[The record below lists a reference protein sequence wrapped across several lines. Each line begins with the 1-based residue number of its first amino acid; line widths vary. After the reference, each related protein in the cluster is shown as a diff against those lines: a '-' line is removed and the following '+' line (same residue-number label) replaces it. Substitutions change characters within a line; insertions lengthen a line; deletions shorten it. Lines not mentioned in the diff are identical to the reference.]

1 MQGARDGCRQQG
13 TAGGLLSDS
22 EGDEHGM
29 RSAARCQSE
38 RPVLRA
44 ALPEPVWHPDEDSGR
59 PERPSPLGAP
69 LPQNGSHGPI
79 TAAAGSRSCDDV
91 GVGTAHIHCPCSPRP
106 LGTGT
111 PPSPPVPAREEHR
124 DTALS
129 SGASQLAVAHAPS
142 QGRLSGDKHA

>member
-1 MQGARDGCRQQG
+1 MRAAGNG
-13 TAGGLLSDS
+13 GGLLSDS

-91 GVGTAHIHCPCSPRP
+91 GVGTAHVHCPCSPRP
-106 LGTGT
+106 LGTRT

-129 SGASQLAVAHAPS
+129 GGAWKLTVAHGPS